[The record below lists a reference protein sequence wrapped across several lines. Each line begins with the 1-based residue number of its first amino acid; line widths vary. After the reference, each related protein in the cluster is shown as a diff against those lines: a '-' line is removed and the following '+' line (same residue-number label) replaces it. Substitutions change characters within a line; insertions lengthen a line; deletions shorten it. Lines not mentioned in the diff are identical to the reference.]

1 MNDGYIN
8 VNSISTFWKLSD
20 DTQTVGLKSLCKT
33 ATYLFKNNR
42 IKLKKKKKKK
52 EISVSITVHLSSDLW
67 TVCFSYLYMYVCK

>member
-42 IKLKKKKKKK
+42 IKLKKKKEEKGN
-52 EISVSITVHLSSDLW
+52 ISVNYSTSKQWFMDSLLQLLV
-67 TVCFSYLYMYVCK
+67 YVCM